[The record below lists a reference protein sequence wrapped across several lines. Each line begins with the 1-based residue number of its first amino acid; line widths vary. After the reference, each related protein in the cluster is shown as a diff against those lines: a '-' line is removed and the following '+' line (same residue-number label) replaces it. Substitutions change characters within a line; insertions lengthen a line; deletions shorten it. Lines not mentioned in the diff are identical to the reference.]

1 MAHRSTQPVTS
12 LISKSSIP
20 ATGRSR
26 IPGAGIDL
34 AKTLECG
41 QVFHWTRCEAGFVGA
56 IGQTPSY
63 LAQVGQ
69 DRIVPE
75 GQETRVHHYVAVAH
89 CINVIEARFPN
100 APTIRAALRLS
111 RGS

>member
-12 LISKSSIP
+12 HISKSSIP

-41 QVFHWTRCEAGFVGA
+41 QVFHWTRYGSGFAGMLGE
-56 IGQTPSY
+56 TPSY
-63 LAQVGQ
+63 LQPLAS
-69 DRIVPE
+69 DLLVPA
-75 GQETRVHHYVAVAH
+75 GQENLVHHYLALDHPIARIETTFPKDAVMK
-89 CINVIEARFPN
+89 
-100 APTIRAALRLS
+100 AAIS
-111 RGS
+111 F